1 MSRIL
6 AFTDESGNTGLDFNK
21 QDVSSHFIVTAIIV
35 EEEFAQE
42 IFHQAEQIRKK
53 YFQTGEMKSSSIGKS
68 HRRRTAIL
76 SELLKLNIK
85 FFAVVIDKRKIF
97 DNSGLRYKQPF
108 YKFINNI
115 MHEELRNTFK
125 FLTVCADEVG
135 TNEYMR
141 SFSEYVKENSTP
153 LNLFGDRDFYFE
165 NSTNHIMIQVADIIS
180 GTLSFV
186 FEENK
191 RSDDQPKYLEILDKL
206 ILKIEYWPKDID
218 NYIFEENAVNKEY
231 DHQIA
236 ELSFKQAQQFLHVNK
251 NSEDEDVLN
260 QIIVLKYLCFRF
272 VNNQKRK
279 YISTKELKN
288 QLKYKNIKEI
298 STHYFRTKI
307 IAKLR
312 DANVLISSSPKGYK
326 IPANEA
332 ELYDFINHGTSVIM
346 PMLNRLKRCRD
357 TVKAAT
363 LNKVDLFD
371 HTEYTTL
378 KKFFEDVS
386 IDDYKKDENN

>member
-1 MSRIL
+1 MSRVL
-6 AFTDESGNTGLDFNK
+6 AFTDESGNSGLDFNK

-35 EEEFAQE
+35 EEEFAKE
-42 IFHQAEQIRKK
+42 IFNQVEQIRKK

-68 HRRRTAIL
+68 HHRRISL
-76 SELLKLNIK
+76 LNELLKLNFKI
-85 FFAVVIDKRKIF
+85 FAVVIDKRKIF
-97 DNSGLRYKQPF
+97 ENSGLRYKKSF

-115 MHEELRNTFK
+115 LHEELRNTFQ
-125 FLTVCADEVG
+125 FVTVYADELG
-135 TNEYMR
+135 SNEYMQ
-141 SFSEYVKENSTP
+141 SFSAYVKEKSTP
-153 LNLFGDRDFYFE
+153 LNLFGERDFYFE
-165 NSTNHIMIQVADIIS
+165 NSTNHVMIQVADIIS

-191 RSDDQPKYLEILDKL
+191 KSKDQPKYLEILDQL

-218 NYIFEENAVNKEY
+218 NYIFAENAVNKEY
-231 DHQIA
+231 DHKIA
-236 ELSFKQAQQFLHVNK
+236 ELSFKQAQQFLHINK
-251 NSEDEDVLN
+251 DSDDEDIIN

-272 VNNQKRK
+272 INNQKRK

-288 QLKYKNIKEI
+288 QLRYKNSTEI

-332 ELYDFINHGTSVIM
+332 ELYDFINHGTSVII
-346 PMLNRLKRCRD
+346 PMLSRLKRCRD
-357 TVKAAT
+357 TVKVAT
-363 LNKVDLFD
+363 LNEVDLFD
-371 HTEYTTL
+371 HTEYSSL

-386 IDDYKKDENN
+386 VDTKKEDKND